1 MMRAAAVVLGSVLCA
16 ALAMAQIPRTL
27 SYQGVLLDASG
38 QPLPDGEYEME
49 FRLYEVATGGA
60 PLFVES
66 QRVRVE
72 HGVVSTLIGL
82 QRPLTLPFD
91 RPYYLG
97 VALGGGA
104 ELTPRVPLT
113 AVPYAFRAVVADSLR
128 HWSASDTAVRVEAHL
143 LLGSSASAVR
153 ELRLQEA
160 AINGQDYVGLRAPS
174 NVPNSIVWTLPATDG
189 TPGQVLS
196 TDGNGNLRWTSV
208 AGGGSWS
215 LSGNAITAGQFLGT
229 TNAQP
234 LVLRVANVERLR
246 LTTRAQLEVL
256 NSGQS
261 VFLGEGAGA
270 AQDITTPRNNTF
282 VGYQAGAAT
291 TTGSFN
297 VALGSRALP
306 ANTTGYGNIAVGYQA
321 LFRNSTGYD
330 NTAVGSAALFNNA
343 DGARN
348 TALGFQALYR
358 NAGGLYNTAVGAYA
372 LEQNV
377 SGSSNTA
384 VGYQAGPNGADYT
397 NTTALGYGVATTAS
411 NQVRIGNSDV
421 TSIGGYVSWSTI
433 SDARI
438 KLDVREDVPGL
449 DFIRLLRPVNYRID
463 PDRVRQLTGAAAA
476 GGLSTASEAA
486 ELVRTGFL
494 AQEVE
499 HAARRI
505 GFPFGGIDPPKNERD
520 LYGLRYAEFVA
531 PLVKAVQELDAE
543 NQQLRQ
549 RLAWVEEQL
558 QHLRE
563 QYQQLRSLLQGMTI
577 GSEEV
582 GQKRPK

>member
-1 MMRAAAVVLGSVLCA
+1 MVRTAAVVLGSVLCA

-49 FRLYEVATGGA
+49 FRLYDAATGGA

-97 VALGGGA
+97 IALGGGA
-104 ELTPRVPLT
+104 ELVPRAPLT

-128 HWSASDTAVRVEAHL
+128 HWSASDTMVRVETHL
-143 LLGSSASAVR
+143 LLSSSASVVR

-160 AINGQDYVGLRAPS
+160 ALNGQDYVGLRAPS
-174 NVPNSIVWTLPATDG
+174 SVPNSVVWTLPATDG

-270 AQDITTPRNNTF
+270 AQDIATPRNNTF

-358 NAGGLYNTAVGAYA
+358 NTGGLYNTAVGAYA

-377 SGSSNTA
+377 TGSSNTA

-397 NTTALGYGVATTAS
+397 NTTALGYGVVTTAS

-449 DFIRLLRPVNYRID
+449 DFIRQLRPVSYRID
-463 PDRVRQLTGAAAA
+463 PQRVRQLTSATVTDGTPA
-476 GGLSTASEAA
+476 ASEAA

-499 HAARRI
+499 QAARRL
-505 GFPFGGIDPPKNERD
+505 GFTFSGIDSPKNERD

-558 QHLRE
+558 RHLHE
-563 QYQQLRSLLQGMTI
+563 QYQHLRSLLEGLVTGNGEASQR
-577 GSEEV
+577 
-582 GQKRPK
+582 GQK